1 MEPHRIL
8 ARIPWAV
15 LFGFANT
22 LRRKWSTITS
32 NNHPSN
38 PQQPIHS
45 LRLAEARVREISRS
59 AKWLP
64 IWWHFC
70 NHCRPPAAHLSENSL
85 GQVRSKNRRSK
96 PSNSW
101 ENLPI
106 NGGFSGKIGLEN
118 SRNGFPRI
126 SLEVAIYELDT
137 SRYQDLLRFEWEKW
151 WPGIVKKWC
160 NSEISYPME
169 CSFPQ
174 ITIVYMHVVLKGFY
188 PTSWPLLPAYVM
200 APTRQGSAGLKPLG
214 GSKRGP
220 TLKSQEISLTK
231 GLILLRSKFYSGND
245 KQTND
250 HHRKS
255 IRAQRQFN
263 LPRPKSTTT
272 NGSAGFST
280 QSGRIRR
287 ICGQQEWTPS
297 SIVLWFQSTMATM
310 ATMAPSV
317 SKVSTP
323 HSRGVPSRKNPQE
336 EKNIAEFPHVAVVT
350 MSHWQV

>member
-1 MEPHRIL
+1 MVSQGSPLRS
-8 ARIPWAV
+8 
-15 LFGFANT
+15 LFMS
-22 LRRKWSTITS
+22 W
-32 NNHPSN
+32 
-38 PQQPIHS
+38 IH
-45 LRLAEARVREISRS
+45 
-59 AKWLP
+59 
-64 IWWHFC
+64 
-70 NHCRPPAAHLSENSL
+70 
-85 GQVRSKNRRSK
+85 
-96 PSNSW
+96 
-101 ENLPI
+101 
-106 NGGFSGKIGLEN
+106 
-118 SRNGFPRI
+118 
-126 SLEVAIYELDT
+126 LDT
-137 SRYQDLLRFEWEKW
+137 YQDLLRFEWEKW

-245 KQTND
+245 SSKLMIT
-250 HHRKS
+250 
-255 IRAQRQFN
+255 IAN
-263 LPRPKSTTT
+263 LSELKD
-272 NGSAGFST
+272 
-280 QSGRIRR
+280 
-287 ICGQQEWTPS
+287 S
-297 SIVLWFQSTMATM
+297 SIYLDPNRPQPTDLRVSVPKAVGSIGSVANKNELRHLLFCGSNPPLATM

-323 HSRGVPSRKNPQE
+323 HSRGSQAEKTRRRK
-336 EKNIAEFPHVAVVT
+336 KNIAEFPHVAVVT